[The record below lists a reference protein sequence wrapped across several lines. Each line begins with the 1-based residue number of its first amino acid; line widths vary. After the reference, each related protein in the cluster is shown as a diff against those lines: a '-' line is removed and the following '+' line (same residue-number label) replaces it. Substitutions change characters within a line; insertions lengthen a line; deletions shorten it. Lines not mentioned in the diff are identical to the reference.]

1 MAEPRRDYHMWQDG
15 VQWHWELMSVRG
27 EVIASGVTGS
37 SSAARKAVFGFRP
50 KSQDHC
56 QMAIYFFDLNG
67 SRNRDSEG
75 QEFPNDDAARREA
88 AAVARDLSRNQNV
101 VTADG
106 VVVTNADGIV
116 IHEEPLFP
124 CSIRNVGR

>member
-27 EVIASGVTGS
+27 EVIASGVAGS

-50 KSQDHC
+50 TSQDHC
-56 QMAIYFFDLNG
+56 QTPIYFFDLNG

-75 QEFPNDDAARREA
+75 QELSDDQAARREA

-101 VTADG
+101 VTEDRI
-106 VVVTNADGIV
+106 VVTNADGVV
-116 IHEEPLFP
+116 IHDEPLFP
-124 CSIRNVGR
+124 CSIR